1 MKVVTKSVNT
11 FIKILVSVTIV
22 LLQLPII
29 RGQTL
34 QVITKLSEL
43 TCNMLKKVKSS
54 PLKHTK
60 NSKSR
65 HS

>member
-1 MKVVTKSVNT
+1 MKVVTKSVTT

-34 QVITKLSEL
+34 
-43 TCNMLKKVKSS
+43 
-54 PLKHTK
+54 
-60 NSKSR
+60 
-65 HS
+65 

>member
-1 MKVVTKSVNT
+1 MKVVTKSVKT

-34 QVITKLSEL
+34 
-43 TCNMLKKVKSS
+43 
-54 PLKHTK
+54 
-60 NSKSR
+60 
-65 HS
+65 